1 MPETEQ
7 LRPVIEDPTGTLS
20 NRVAAYAT
28 KHGLTKRRA
37 WATLLQQALAMQD
50 SYYCTGCAATFHGFD
65 SASDVSCNPCD
76 VHDRS
81 HSIESFAS
89 YFKRTSDIGVG
100 GDTDA

>member
-50 SYYCTGCAATFHGFD
+50 SYYCTGCANTFHGFD
-65 SASDVSCNPCD
+65 TASGISCVECD
-76 VHDRS
+76 AHDIP
-81 HSIESFAS
+81 HSIEPFVSW
-89 YFKRTSDIGVG
+89 FKSSPISETGG
-100 GDTDA
+100 GD